1 MHLHLWYLDQH
12 MHDSDAIVYTAMSDM
27 SLSDRTI

>member
-12 MHDSDAIVYTAMSDM
+12 MHDSDAILYTDMSDM